1 MTIREITEEG
11 IEQTCDICERVRQ
24 FSLDDITVG
33 MVTEEQINDTVI
45 PLPKCDNCGSVEY
58 LIPSKEDAPEHPSPG
73 SFGHLHAILVDLLH
87 EQLVNQGRLIQEL
100 TPDKL
105 KKKKRTNEEIERWF
119 KDGLRLRER

>member
-45 PLPKCDNCGSVEY
+45 PLPRCDNCGAVEY
-58 LIPSKEDAPEHPSPG
+58 LIPAKEDALSIPPLAVLGIFTPSSWT
-73 SFGHLHAILVDLLH
+73 SFMNDS
-87 EQLVNQGRLIQEL
+87 
-100 TPDKL
+100 
-105 KKKKRTNEEIERWF
+105 
-119 KDGLRLRER
+119 